1 MKSWDKVRY
10 GGWKIGFMVLGN
22 GLECLSLRSL
32 SQSPKGGK
40 ECNIKVIELMKKIMT
55 YIVGTVLI
63 NGIVIGAPYWRM
75 LGNLG
80 SWFSERLESVE
91 IFGFYDELSLLQVTV
106 IGILELGLLLFLV
119 GRSTGEQEIAELKM

>member
-1 MKSWDKVRY
+1 
-10 GGWKIGFMVLGN
+10 
-22 GLECLSLRSL
+22 
-32 SQSPKGGK
+32 
-40 ECNIKVIELMKKIMT
+40 MKKIMT